1 MTDFQIELLW
11 GKHSAILFQRY
22 KSNCQLAEAG
32 VTGVTGL
39 EWAWL
44 VAYKYAEIKLPEVE
58 KSQTS
63 ETHKSGGE
71 GRSGGR
77 PGGNFKRPKRNQRN
91 CDRYLTV
98 Y

>member
-1 MTDFQIELLW
+1 MDIAHAKAKGERVRSSGTSFQIELLW
-11 GKHSAILFQRY
+11 GKQTAILFQRY

-32 VTGVTGL
+32 VTGRTEL

-58 KSQTS
+58 KSQPS

-71 GRSGGR
+71 GSSGGGQTR
-77 PGGNFKRPKRNQRN
+77 R
-91 CDRYLTV
+91 
-98 Y
+98 

>member
-1 MTDFQIELLW
+1 MDIAHVKAKSERVRTSGTGFQIELLW
-11 GKHSAILFQRY
+11 SKQTAILFQRY
-22 KSNCQLAEAG
+22 KSSCQLAEAG
-32 VTGVTGL
+32 VTGRTEL

-71 GRSGGR
+71 GSSGGGQTR
-77 PGGNFKRPKRNQRN
+77 R
-91 CDRYLTV
+91 
-98 Y
+98 